1 MSKHVQIRVT
11 LCVDV
16 PLRELLDYS
25 IRDYIVDNYTLED
38 DIEIDTEGVFTLWII
53 GDVQYALNTWILMMI
68 GITPLLLWRVMSVAL
83 IVIST

>member
-1 MSKHVQIRVT
+1 MSKHVQVRVT

-38 DIEIDTEGVFTLWII
+38 DIEIDIEGVFTL
-53 GDVQYALNTWILMMI
+53 
-68 GITPLLLWRVMSVAL
+68 
-83 IVIST
+83 